1 MPPLLRCGLPTHR
14 WRRQRDFVQFSVQE
28 FGGFTRCSARPF
40 VDGVILLLDYGVTT
54 PGVPQTATCR
64 PYIWQRERT
73 VGRSVDESG
82 GRFTLL
88 GASSFPPDTG
98 ESWPMLLH
106 LAVQGSAN
114 CRRAAYNPPFLTRS
128 EWKYLYLT
136 RLSRPWQLRHTS
148 FLLRKRRKLFLALPS
163 TGLPFPGRGSVADQT
178 CGL

>member
-1 MPPLLRCGLPTHR
+1 MRNG
-14 WRRQRDFVQFSVQE
+14 
-28 FGGFTRCSARPF
+28 RCSARPF
-40 VDGVILLLDYGVTT
+40 VDGVILLLNYGVTT

-64 PYIWQRERT
+64 PYIWQCKRT
-73 VGRSVDESG
+73 VGRSVDESESC
-82 GRFTLL
+82 FTLL
-88 GASSFPPDTG
+88 DAVVISLGCPSDTG
-98 ESWPMLLH
+98 EPWPILLH

-114 CRRAAYNPPFLTRS
+114 CRGAAYNPPFLTRS